1 MGRYL
6 LRKEWIS
13 MDSMKKIANSDI
25 LDGIFDIPE
34 NLKNK
39 KVVITISSYNDTDN
53 KDIPRMKNLRGSLSK
68 YKNES
73 LIKQEDNAWAM
84 AVQEKRENS

>member
-1 MGRYL
+1 MESL
-6 LRKEWIS
+6 
-13 MDSMKKIANSDI
+13 KKVANSSV

-39 KVVITISSYNDTDN
+39 KVVITISSYDELED

-68 YKNES
+68 YKNEN
-73 LIKQEDNAWAM
+73 LIEQEDDAWAM
-84 AVQEKRENS
+84 AVQEKHENS

>member
-1 MGRYL
+1 
-6 LRKEWIS
+6 
-13 MDSMKKIANSDI
+13 MDSIKKVANSSV

-39 KVVITISSYNDTDN
+39 KVVITISSYNHIED
-53 KDIPRMKNLRGSLSK
+53 KDIPRMKNLRGALSK

-73 LIKQEDNAWAM
+73 LIKQEDDAWAM
-84 AVQEKRENS
+84 AVQEKHENS